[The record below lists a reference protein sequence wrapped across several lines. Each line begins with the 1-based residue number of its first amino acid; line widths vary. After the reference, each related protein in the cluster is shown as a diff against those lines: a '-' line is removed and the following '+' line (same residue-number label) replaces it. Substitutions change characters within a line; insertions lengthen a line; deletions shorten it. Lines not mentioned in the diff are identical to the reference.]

1 MLRANNPYPR
11 TPYLLPISYLR
22 TMTFTEA
29 KTQVETLSAE
39 LKQHN
44 YNYYVLAQPSI
55 SDQDFDYKL
64 KELAAL
70 EKQFPELL
78 DPNSPTQ
85 KVGGEITKEFQ
96 TVKHQWPMLSLGN
109 TYNEQDLLDFDQRI
123 QKAIGSNFEYVA
135 ELKFDGLSISL
146 NYQNGKL
153 MRAVTRGDGTKGD
166 DVTNNIKTIHSIPQ
180 QIKPGNYPEEFE
192 IRGEVFMHRKAF
204 ERLNQERLDNSEVTY
219 ANPRNFASGTVKLQ
233 DSAEVAKRPLD
244 CFLYFFYA
252 HKNQFKTHWESLQTV
267 KSWGFPVCG
276 HTALCNN
283 IQEVLAFIKTWET
296 ERFKLSYDI
305 DGIVLKVNSFAQ
317 QEELGF
323 TAKSP
328 RWAISYKYKAA
339 SAQTILESVG
349 YQVGRTGAVTPVAHL
364 KPVLLAGTTVK
375 RATLHNA
382 NEIVRL
388 DLYEGDTV
396 YVEKGGEIIPKITGV
411 NLAERKPDAKPI
423 EYATNCPR
431 CGTLLVRNEGEAA
444 FYCPNDEGCPPQIVG
459 KIQHFISRK
468 AMNIDGLGDET
479 IENFYKKGF
488 LHHISDL
495 YELKDR
501 VEELRTLERF
511 GEKSITNMI
520 SGIEKS
526 KEMPF
531 EKVLFGLGIRFVGE
545 TVARKLARYFKNIDA
560 LQHASFTDLIL
571 VDEIGDRI
579 AESLIEYFSVPQHL
593 EQIEK
598 LKKAGLQFSI
608 KEEANELQSE
618 KLSGKSFIIS
628 GVFEQFSREEL
639 KQMIEQNGGKILGS
653 ISAKLDYVVAGEN
666 MGPSKLEKAQKLNI
680 PMISEQELLELI
692 NA

>member
-1 MLRANNPYPR
+1 
-11 TPYLLPISYLR
+11 
-22 TMTFTEA
+22 MTFTEA
-29 KTQVETLSAE
+29 KAQIEALSAE

-55 SDQDFDYKL
+55 TDQDFDQKL
-64 KELAAL
+64 TQLASL

-85 KVGGEITKEFQ
+85 KVGGEITKSFQ
-96 TVKHQWPMLSLGN
+96 TVQHTWPMLSLGN

-123 QKAIGSNFEYVA
+123 QKAIGSNFEYVV

-146 NYQNGKL
+146 TYENGKFV
-153 MRAVTRGDGTKGD
+153 RAVTRGDGTKGD
-166 DVTNNIKTIHSIPQ
+166 DVTNNIKTIHAIPHQ
-180 QIKPGNYPEEFE
+180 LKASNYPEQFE
-192 IRGEVFMHRKAF
+192 IRGEVFMHKKAF
-204 ERLNQERLDNSEVTY
+204 ERLNQERLDNAEVTY

-267 KSWGFPVCG
+267 KHWGFPVCE
-276 HTALCNN
+276 HTALCSN

-339 SAQTILESVG
+339 SAQTVLESVG

-382 NEIVRL
+382 NEIARL
-388 DLYEGDTV
+388 NLYEDDTV

-411 NLAERKPDAKPI
+411 NEALRKVDAKPI
-423 EYATNCPR
+423 EYAINCPR
-431 CGTLLVRNEGEAA
+431 CNNFLVRKEGEAA
-444 FYCPNDEGCPPQIVG
+444 YYCPNDEGCPPQIVG
-459 KIQHFISRK
+459 KIQHFIGRK

-488 LHHISDL
+488 IHHISDL
-495 YELKDR
+495 YELNQQIDQ
-501 VEELRTLERF
+501 LRTLERF

-520 SGIEKS
+520 QGIEKS

-545 TVARKLARYFKNIDA
+545 TVAKKLAQYFKTIEA
-560 LQHASFTDLIL
+560 LQHASFEELIL

-579 AESLIEYFSVPQHL
+579 AESLIEYFIVPQHL

-598 LKKAGLQFSI
+598 LKNAGLQFAI
-608 KEEANELQSE
+608 KEVVNELQSE
-618 KLSGKSFIIS
+618 KLTGKSFIIS

-653 ISAKLDYVVAGEN
+653 ISPKLNFLIAGEN
-666 MGPSKLEKAQKLNI
+666 MGPAKFEKAQKLNI
-680 PMISEQELLELI
+680 PLISEQELLKMIES
-692 NA
+692 